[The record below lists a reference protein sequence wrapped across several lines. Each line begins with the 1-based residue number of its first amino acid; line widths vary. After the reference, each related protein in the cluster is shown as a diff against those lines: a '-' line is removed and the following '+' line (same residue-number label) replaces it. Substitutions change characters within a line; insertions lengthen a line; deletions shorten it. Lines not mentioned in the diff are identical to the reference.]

1 MNQPPR
7 SAPPAFIPTLT
18 EVVRADFAALPA
30 EFAKLLEGWPTAGN
44 AAQSSVTEA
53 ARADMNPLAP
63 ALLER
68 LLLRV
73 ELSLASQL
81 QETVERAL
89 EVQMSALK
97 QSLRAQIS
105 ATVLQAINQA
115 VLQETASQPT
125 DLPQR

>member
-7 SAPPAFIPTLT
+7 STPPAFIPTLT

-53 ARADMNPLAP
+53 ARADLNPLAP

-81 QETVERAL
+81 QETVEPAL
-89 EVQMSALK
+89 EVQLMALK
-97 QSLRAQIS
+97 RPLE
-105 ATVLQAINQA
+105 LQTIGPCFQ
-115 VLQETASQPT
+115 
-125 DLPQR
+125 